1 MKATLIEKESIKD
14 ILVLPAPENK
24 SKELKKDLE
33 YAVRLGNEFKGKTI
47 ITFQTSEGPKTVV
60 TTVWSLTE
68 SNIQLKGGIILPLSS
83 IIMVSY

>member
-1 MKATLIEKESIKD
+1 MKASIIEKEEIKD
-14 ILVLPAPENK
+14 ILITPAPEDR

-33 YAVRLGNEFKGKTI
+33 YAVRLGNQFKGKTI

-68 SNIQLKGGIILPLSS
+68 KNIELKGGIILPLTS